1 MSNKI
6 NNFIEEKIDPLFS
19 KGGKYDKL
27 WSVYDSFHTFL
38 FVPRHTAGRKGVQVH
53 DSVDSK
59 RVIIMVILALI
70 PAMLVGCWN
79 VGLQHDLALGI
90 NDGWFMQFL
99 YGFGTFLPKVVVSY
113 VVGLGIEM
121 TIAACKREEVAEG
134 FLATG
139 LLIPM
144 IVPVNTPLWMIAVA
158 TAFSVV
164 FAKEIFGGTG
174 MNIFN
179 PALIT
184 RAFLFFAYPKAMSGD
199 AVFVRTGSWLNNS
212 EALDGFTS
220 ATPLANV
227 AESFATYNAEKP
239 ETLEKALS
247 VFNPETYCTMDA
259 FLGVIPGSIAETSTL
274 AILIGAA
281 LLLITK
287 VASWRIMLSVFAGGA
302 LMSAIISSASPV
314 APTVAQQL
322 CLGGFAF
329 GAVFMATD
337 PVTGCRTNCG
347 KYIYGLFIGVM
358 AIIIRMFNTGY
369 PEGMM
374 MAILLGNAVAP
385 LIDYYVVEANIN
397 KRAKRVAASNKNN

>member
-1 MSNKI
+1 MKLND
-6 NNFIEEKIDPLFS
+6 FIEEKIAPNFE
-19 KGGKYDKL
+19 KGGKFEKL

-59 RVIIMVILALI
+59 RVIIMVILALV
-70 PAMLVGCWN
+70 PALLVGCWN
-79 VGLQHDLALGI
+79 VGYQHDLALGI

-99 YGFGTFLPKVVVSY
+99 YGFGAFLPKVVVSY

-121 TIAACKREEVAEG
+121 AVAACKREEVAEG

-174 MNIFN
+174 MNVFN

-199 AVFVRTGSWLNNS
+199 SVFVRTGSWLCNTPI
-212 EALDGFTS
+212 EGTQVVDGFTG
-220 ATPLANV
+220 ATPLAAV
-227 AESFATYNAEKP
+227 ADGSFDAATY
-239 ETLEKALS
+239 S
-247 VFNPETYCTMDA
+247 TMDA
-259 FLGVIPGSIAETSTL
+259 FLGCIPGSIGETSTL
-274 AILIGAA
+274 AILLGAA

-287 VASWRIMLSVFAGGA
+287 VASWRIMLSVFVGGA
-302 LMSAIISSASPV
+302 AMSAIVAAFSES
-314 APTVAQQL
+314 APTVAQQI

-385 LIDYYVVEANIN
+385 LIDYYVVNANIN
-397 KRAKRVAASNKNN
+397 KRAKRVNA

>member
-6 NNFIEEKIDPLFS
+6 NNFIEEKIDPLFA
-19 KGGKYDKL
+19 KGGKYEKL

-79 VGLQHDLALGI
+79 VGLQHDRALGI
-90 NDGWFMQFL
+90 DDGWFMQFL
-99 YGFGTFLPKVVVSY
+99 YGFGAFLPKVVVSY

-121 TIAACKREEVAEG
+121 AIAACKREEVAEG

-139 LLIPM
+139 LLIPL

-158 TAFSVV
+158 TAFSVI

-199 AVFVRTGSWLNNS
+199 AVFVRTGSWLTDS
-212 EALDGFTS
+212 DAIDGFTS
-220 ATPLANV
+220 ATPLAEV
-227 AESFATYNAEKP
+227 AAGQPISCS
-239 ETLEKALS
+239 TL
-247 VFNPETYCTMDA
+247 DA
-259 FLGVIPGSIAETSTL
+259 FIGTIPGSIGETSTL
-274 AILIGAA
+274 AILLGAA
-281 LLLITK
+281 LLLITN
-287 VASWRIMLSVFAGGA
+287 VASWRIMLSVFVGGA
-302 LMSAIISSASPV
+302 AMSAIVAAFSET

-358 AIIIRMFNTGY
+358 AIVIRMFNTGY

-397 KRAKRVAASNKNN
+397 KRAKRVKA

>member
-6 NNFIEEKIDPLFS
+6 NNFIEEKIDPLFA
-19 KGGKYDKL
+19 KGGKYEKL

-79 VGLQHDLALGI
+79 VGYQHDLALGI
-90 NDGWFMQFL
+90 DDGWFMQFL
-99 YGFGTFLPKVVVSY
+99 YGFVAFLPKVVVAY

-121 TIAACKREEVAEG
+121 AVAACKREEVAEG

-174 MNIFN
+174 MNVFN

-199 AVFVRTGSWLNNS
+199 NVFVRTGS
-212 EALDGFTS
+212 ALCNTPIEGTQVVDGFS
-220 ATPLANV
+220 GATPLAAV
-227 AESFATYNAEKP
+227 ADGSFDAATY
-239 ETLEKALS
+239 S
-247 VFNPETYCTMDA
+247 TMDA
-259 FLGVIPGSIAETSTL
+259 FLGCIPGSIAETSTL
-274 AILIGAA
+274 AILLGAA

-302 LMSAIISSASPV
+302 VMSAIVAAFSET
-314 APTVAQQL
+314 APTVMQQL

-385 LIDYYVVEANIN
+385 LIDYCVVENN
-397 KRAKRVAASNKNN
+397 VSKRAKRVKA

>member
-1 MSNKI
+1 MKLNDY
-6 NNFIEEKIDPLFS
+6 IEEKIAPNFE
-19 KGGKYDKL
+19 KGGKFEKL

-70 PAMLVGCWN
+70 PALLVGCWN
-79 VGLQHDLALGI
+79 VGYQHDLALGI

-99 YGFGTFLPKVVVSY
+99 YGFGAFLPKVVVSY

-121 TIAACKREEVAEG
+121 TVAACKREEVAEG

-174 MNIFN
+174 MNVFN

-199 AVFVRTGSWLNNS
+199 SVFVRTGSWLCNTPI
-212 EALDGFTS
+212 EGTQVADGFS
-220 ATPLANV
+220 GATPLAAV
-227 AESFATYNAEKP
+227 ADGSFDAATY
-239 ETLEKALS
+239 S
-247 VFNPETYCTMDA
+247 TMDA
-259 FLGVIPGSIAETSTL
+259 FLGCIPGSIAETSTL
-274 AILIGAA
+274 AILLGAA

-287 VASWRIMLSVFAGGA
+287 VASWRIMLSVFVGGA
-302 LMSAIISSASPV
+302 AMSAIVAAFSES
-314 APTVAQQL
+314 APTVAQQI

-385 LIDYYVVEANIN
+385 LIDYYVVNANIN
-397 KRAKRVAASNKNN
+397 KRAKRVNA

>member
-1 MSNKI
+1 MKLNDYI
-6 NNFIEEKIDPLFS
+6 NEKIDPLFQ
-19 KGGKYDKL
+19 KGGKYEKL

-38 FVPRHTAGRKGVQVH
+38 FVPRHTAARKGVQVH

-70 PAMLVGCWN
+70 PAMLFGCWN
-79 VGLQHDLALGI
+79 VGYQHDLALGI

-99 YGFGTFLPKVVVSY
+99 YGFGAFLPKVVVSY
-113 VVGLGIEM
+113 AVGLGIEM
-121 TIAACKREEVAEG
+121 AVACVKREEVAEG
-134 FLATG
+134 FLASG

-144 IVPVNTPLWMIAVA
+144 IVPVETPLWMIAVA
-158 TAFSVV
+158 TAFSVI

-199 AVFVRTGSWLNNS
+199 NVFVRTGNWLTGAPI
-212 EALDGFTS
+212 EGTQVVDGFS
-220 ATPLANV
+220 GATPLAAV
-227 AESFATYNAEKP
+227 ADHSFDPATFS
-239 ETLEKALS
+239 TL
-247 VFNPETYCTMDA
+247 DA
-259 FLGVIPGSIAETSTL
+259 FIGTIPGSIAETSTL
-274 AILIGAA
+274 AILLGAA

-287 VASWRIMLSVFAGGA
+287 VASWRIMGGVFVGGA
-302 LMSAIISSASPV
+302 LVSALIAAFAEN

-347 KYIYGLFIGVM
+347 KIWYGLFIGAM
-358 AIIIRMFNTGY
+358 AIVIRMFNTGY

-385 LIDYYVVEANIN
+385 LIDYCVVESNIS
-397 KRAKRVAASNKNN
+397 KRAKRVKA

>member
-6 NNFIEEKIDPLFS
+6 NNFIEEKIDPLFA
-19 KGGKYDKL
+19 KGGKYEKL

-59 RVIIMVILALI
+59 RVIIMVILALV

-79 VGLQHDLALGI
+79 VGLQHDKALGI
-90 NDGWFMQFL
+90 DDGWFMQFL
-99 YGFGTFLPKVVVSY
+99 YGFGTFMPKVVVSY

-121 TIAACKREEVAEG
+121 AIAAYKREEVAEG

-179 PALIT
+179 PALVT

-199 AVFVRTGSWLNNS
+199 SVFVATGDWFFNDPI
-212 EALDGFTS
+212 EGTKVVDGFTG
-220 ATPLANV
+220 ATPLAQV
-227 AESFATYNAEKP
+227 ADGSFNAATY
-239 ETLEKALS
+239 S
-247 VFNPETYCTMDA
+247 TMDA
-259 FLGVIPGSIAETSTL
+259 FLGIIPGSIGETSTA
-274 AILIGAA
+274 AILLGAL

-302 LMSAIISSASPV
+302 AISAVIAACSEN

-337 PVTGCRTNCG
+337 PVTGCRTNVG

-358 AIIIRMFNTGY
+358 AIVIRMFNTGY

-397 KRAKRVAASNKNN
+397 KRAKRVKA

>member
-6 NNFIEEKIDPLFS
+6 NNFIEEKIDPLFA
-19 KGGKYDKL
+19 KGGKYEKL

-59 RVIIMVILALI
+59 RVISMVILALV
-70 PAMLVGCWN
+70 PALLFGCWN
-79 VGLQHDLALGI
+79 VGYQHDLALGI

-99 YGFGTFLPKVVVSY
+99 YGFGAFLPKMVVAY

-121 TIAACKREEVAEG
+121 AIAAYKHEEVAEG

-139 LLIPM
+139 FLIPL

-158 TAFSVV
+158 TAFSVI

-179 PALIT
+179 PALIA

-199 AVFVRTGSWLNNS
+199 QVFVRTGS
-212 EALDGFTS
+212 ALCDSPIEGAQVVDTFTG
-220 ATPLANV
+220 ATPLAEV
-227 AESFATYNAEKP
+227 AAGT
-239 ETLEKALS
+239 
-247 VFNPETYCTMDA
+247 FNPSAYDTMQA
-259 FLGVIPGSIAETSTL
+259 FIGTIPGSIGETSTL
-274 AILIGAA
+274 AILIGAVI
-281 LLLITK
+281 LLVTK

-302 LMSAIISSASPV
+302 VMSAIIAAFSES
-314 APTVAQQL
+314 APTVAQQI

-337 PVTGCRTNCG
+337 PVTGCRTNTG
-347 KYIYGLFIGVM
+347 KYIYGAFIGVM

-385 LIDYYVVEANIN
+385 LIDYYVVDANIN
-397 KRAKRVAASNKNN
+397 KRAKRVKA

>member
-1 MSNKI
+1 MSNKL
-6 NNFIEEKIDPLFS
+6 NNFINEKIEPLFQ
-19 KGGKYDKL
+19 KGGKYEKL
-27 WSVYDSFHTFL
+27 WSIYDSFHTFL
-38 FVPRHTAGRKGVQVH
+38 FVPRETAGRKGVQVH

-59 RVIIMVILALI
+59 RVIIMVIIALM
-70 PAMLVGCWN
+70 PALLVGLWN
-79 VGLQHDLALGI
+79 VGYQHDLALGI

-99 YGFGTFLPKVVVSY
+99 YGLVAFLPKVVVSY

-121 TIAACKREEVAEG
+121 AVAAYKREEVAEG

-174 MNIFN
+174 MNVFN

-199 AVFVRTGSWLNNS
+199 AVFVRTGS
-212 EALDGFTS
+212 ALCNTPIEGTSVIDGFS
-220 ATPLANV
+220 GATPLAAV
-227 AESFATYNAEKP
+227 ADGSFDAASYS
-239 ETLEKALS
+239 TL
-247 VFNPETYCTMDA
+247 DA
-259 FLGVIPGSIAETSTL
+259 FLGCIPGSIAETSTL
-274 AILIGAA
+274 AILLGAC
-281 LLLITK
+281 LLLLTK

-302 LMSAIISSASPV
+302 VMSAIIGAFDAS

-329 GAVFMATD
+329 AAVFMATD
-337 PVTGCRTNCG
+337 PVTGCRTNTG
-347 KYIYGLFIGVM
+347 KFIYGAFIGVM

-369 PEGMM
+369 PEGAM
-374 MAILLGNAVAP
+374 MAVLLGNAVAP
-385 LIDYYVVEANIN
+385 LIDYYVVDANIN
-397 KRAKRVAASNKNN
+397 KRAKRVKA